1 MPWTYS
7 QSSGK
12 LLLNETLIATGY
24 SGHEEGLNNPALQ
37 NEAQIGPIPQ
47 GAYTIGPVTAN
58 HPGKG
63 PIVMELI
70 PRPGTQV
77 FGRSGFLI
85 HGDNQALD
93 RGASHGCIILDRLTR
108 EKVAASA
115 DRNLVVTR

>member
-37 NEAQIGPIPQ
+37 NEPQIGPIPR

-63 PIVMELI
+63 PVVMELI
-70 PRPGTQV
+70 PKPDTQV

-85 HGDNQALD
+85 HGDNSALD
-93 RGASHGCIILDRLTR
+93 HTASHGCIILDRPTR
-108 EKVAASA
+108 EKVASCT
-115 DRNLVVTR
+115 DRTLVVMR

>member
-12 LLLNETLIATGY
+12 LLLNGTLVATGY
-24 SGHEEGLNNPALQ
+24 SGHDDGLNNPVLQ

-47 GAYTIGPVTAN
+47 GVYTIGPVTAN

-63 PIVMELI
+63 PVVMELH
-70 PRPGTQV
+70 PKLGTQV

-85 HGDNQALD
+85 HGDNSELD
-93 RGASHGCIILDRLTR
+93 HTASHGCIILGRPTR
-108 EKVAASA
+108 EQIAASS
-115 DRNLVVTR
+115 DRDLVVTR

>member
-12 LLLNETLIATGY
+12 LLLNGTLVATGY
-24 SGHEEGLNNPALQ
+24 SGHDDGLNNPVLQ
-37 NEAQIGPIPQ
+37 NEAQIGPISQ

-63 PIVMELI
+63 PVVMELH
-70 PRPGTQV
+70 PKLGTQV

-85 HGDNQALD
+85 HGDNSELD
-93 RGASHGCIILDRLTR
+93 HTASHGCIILGRPTR
-108 EKVAASA
+108 EQIAASS
-115 DRNLVVTR
+115 DRDLVVTR